1 MAQAEGDDDLDFTR
15 PPRRSGG
22 YNPILARMCFE
33 SCGTE
38 ETVPEGR
45 PFFVENE
52 MSNKMYLLIEGEA
65 NIRRGSRS
73 LDVVKRD
80 EIFGEMAAITHQP
93 RSASAFARTP
103 CRVLS
108 LDARQF
114 RRAIEQTPEF
124 GLMLMNIMVTRL
136 RLTVSMLSMTRSL
149 PDWKGAPDSRVFDDR
164 LLTDLTRAFQERA
177 SLHYPARK
185 VIMKEDEGGVFMYI
199 VLKGRVSISVGSQIV
214 EKVGPG
220 GVFGEMALVD
230 QATRAA
236 SAVAE
241 TDCVL
246 LPVNR
251 NDLLEVVKG
260 KTDIGMSLLRAIAE
274 RLRHMDSGYK

>member
-1 MAQAEGDDDLDFTR
+1 MADTDANDLDFTK
-15 PPRRSGG
+15 PPRRTGG

-33 SCGTE
+33 SFGTE

-45 PFFVENE
+45 FLFAENE
-52 MSNKMYLLIEGEA
+52 MSNRMYLLIEGEV
-65 NIRRGSRS
+65 NLRRGSRS
-73 LDVVKRD
+73 LDVFKHD
-80 EIFGEMAAITHQP
+80 EIFGEMAAITGAA
-93 RSASAFARTP
+93 RSASAVARTP

-108 LDARQF
+108 LDPRQL

-124 GLMLMNIMVTRL
+124 GLMLLNVMIHRL

-149 PDWKGAPDSRVFDDR
+149 PDWKGAGETRVFDEK
-164 LLTDLTRAFQERA
+164 LLTALTRALQERA
-177 SLHYPARK
+177 PLHFPARK
-185 VIMKEDEGGVFMYI
+185 LIMKEDEGGVFLY
-199 VLKGRVSISVGSQIV
+199 VALKGKVAISIGSQVV
-214 EKVGPG
+214 ERVGPG

-230 QATRAA
+230 QSTRAA

-251 NDLLEVVKG
+251 NDLLDLVKE
-260 KTDIGMSLLRAIAE
+260 KPDIAMSLLRAVAD
-274 RLRHMDSGYK
+274 RLRHMDTGYK

>member
-1 MAQAEGDDDLDFTR
+1 MAETDANDLDFTK
-15 PPRRSGG
+15 PPRRTGG

-33 SCGTE
+33 SFGTE

-45 PFFVENE
+45 SFFAEKE
-52 MSNKMYLLIEGEA
+52 MSSRMYLLIEGEV
-65 NIRRGSRS
+65 NLRRGSRS
-73 LDVVKRD
+73 LDVFKRD
-80 EIFGEMAAITHQP
+80 EIFGEMAAITGEG
-93 RSASAFARTP
+93 RSASAVARTP

-108 LDARQF
+108 LDPRQL

-124 GLMLMNIMVTRL
+124 GLMLLNVMIHRL

-149 PDWKGAPDSRVFDDR
+149 PDWKGAAETRVFDEK
-164 LLTDLTRAFQERA
+164 LLTALTRALQERA
-177 SLHYPARK
+177 PLHYPARRL
-185 VIMKEDEGGVFMYI
+185 IMKEDEGGVFLYV
-199 VLKGRVSISVGSQIV
+199 VLKGKVAISIGSQVV
-214 EKVGPG
+214 ERVGPG

-230 QATRAA
+230 QSTRAA

-251 NDLLEVVKG
+251 NDLLDLVKE
-260 KTDIGMSLLRAIAE
+260 KPDIAMSLLRAVAD